1 MTPPHPPG
9 PLGAVQL
16 AATSLYVA
24 DLDAAVAWYED
35 KLGLTPMAAGSDGH
49 RYATFMMGNTLV
61 VLEPTVAALD
71 YPERRADST
80 TINLI
85 VDRDPAE
92 VRAELLDRGVACGPI
107 VRSTFSSFLLRD
119 LDGNRYYVT
128 RPVTAEA
135 KAGVDGAT
143 AG

>member
-1 MTPPHPPG
+1 MTTG
-9 PLGAVQL
+9 PLGAIEL

-24 DLDAAVAWYED
+24 DLDAALAWYAD
-35 KLGLTPMAAGSDGH
+35 KLGLTPMAVGSDGH

-61 VLEPTVAALD
+61 VLEPSVAALE
-71 YPERRADST
+71 YPEQRADST
-80 TINLI
+80 TVNLI

-107 VRSTFSSFLLRD
+107 VQSNFASFLIRD

-128 RPVTAEA
+128 RPISATAQ
-135 KAGVDGAT
+135 AGVDDAT